1 MNKWNSM
8 QYLKF
13 KNERTQPA
21 IDLAKKIEHKNP
33 KSIIDIGCGPGNS
46 TAVLKENFK
55 NAEILGIDSSEDM
68 INKAKSEYDYL
79 NFMLLDVQD
88 DLKNIV
94 RKFDVVFSNAC
105 IQWVPNHRN
114 LIKRLMDLLNTGGV
128 LAVQIPYN
136 YEQPVHKIISE
147 VSKRNKWK
155 NKFKVRRPMYVLN
168 ENEYFDLLSEISDNF
183 SIWLTTYFHRMKSYE
198 DLIEWYRGTGLRPYL
213 ELLDDSEKKEFEN
226 EILLEIKRSYP
237 LQKNGEIIFKFPRL
251 FFTVE
256 KND

>member
-1 MNKWNSM
+1 MNEWNST

-13 KNERTQPA
+13 KNERTQSA

-79 NFMLLDVQD
+79 DFMLFDVQD
-88 DLKNIV
+88 DLKNIG

-105 IQWVPNHRN
+105 IQWIPKHRN
-114 LIKRLMDLLNTGGV
+114 LIKRLMNLLNAGGV

-136 YEQPVHKIISE
+136 YEQPIHKIIFKVSNSE
-147 VSKRNKWK
+147 KWK
-155 NKFKVRRPMYVLN
+155 NKFKVRRPMCILT
-168 ENEYFDLLSEISDNF
+168 ENEYFDLLSEISNDF
-183 SIWLTTYFHRMKSYE
+183 SIWQTTYFHRIKSYG

-213 ELLDDSEKKEFEN
+213 ELLDDLEKKEFEN
-226 EILLEIKRSYP
+226 EILLEVKRCYP
-237 LQKNGEIIFKFPRL
+237 QQKNGEIIFRFPRL
-251 FFTVE
+251 FFMVK